1 MLRAKIGAAGYV
13 TAYRVTTDNL
23 RIGRSV
29 VGDSVNQ
36 LTVTRDLWAEV
47 ARLANVSLV
56 EVEVICFDLQE
67 HRARVENRSWDIE
80 GRPSPTWEDV
90 IGLKFEPWRRPH
102 VIVDT
107 ARKSIVEVQDELI
120 RSLSK
125 RVIR

>member
-1 MLRAKIGAAGYV
+1 
-13 TAYRVTTDNL
+13 VTTDNL

>member
-56 EVEVICFDLQE
+56 EVEVICSELQE
-67 HRARVENRSWDIE
+67 HRARVENRSSDIE
-80 GRPSPTWEDV
+80 GRPSPT
-90 IGLKFEPWRRPH
+90 GKM
-102 VIVDT
+102 
-107 ARKSIVEVQDELI
+107 ELG
-120 RSLSK
+120 SNSNLGEGHT
-125 RVIR
+125 

>member
-67 HRARVENRSWDIE
+67 HRARVENRSLDIE
-80 GRPSPTWEDV
+80 GRPSPTWEDG

-107 ARKSIVEVQDELI
+107 ALKSIVEVQDELI